1 MHRLEIFKFKKCSN
15 SEYSNQI
22 YTAVEEI
29 VGAKHQVGHYRFEG
43 MEKPSPFPRF
53 CVRKEYL
60 KTMGITFVAGQ
71 YYDLNIQTDDGLI
84 LVVNKKFVD
93 IMHGLGGHQKKREAS
108 VTTCAMS

>member
-1 MHRLEIFKFKKCSN
+1 LHRLEIFKFKKCSN